1 MELAQCISRF
11 LCTPIPK
18 LNPLPRFLSTNL
30 PNQSKT
36 APTKKPWSLIVNARQ
51 GGGGG
56 AEAET
61 ATSVAVKE
69 TPQLGRFH
77 VSRGYPTPFGATF
90 RDGGVNFA
98 IYSAN
103 AVSTTL
109 CLITLSD
116 LHHNKVAEQI
126 TLDPLTNKT
135 GDVWHVFLEG
145 DFKDMLYGYKFDGKF
160 SQEEGL
166 YYDSSRILLDPY
178 AKAVIS
184 RGEFGAVGPDGNCW
198 PQMACMVPSFDDE
211 FDWEGDLPLK
221 YPQRDLIIYEMH
233 VRGFTRHESSMT
245 EFPGTYLGVVEKLHH
260 LKELGINCIE
270 LMPCHEFNELEYFS
284 YNSVLEMRYDV
295 VLPAGGW
302 RLVLGCSVEHVGDWW
317 LIAPQDTYFWMAW
330 RKGVTVH
337 GQ

>member
-116 LHHNKVAEQI
+116 LHHVSHSLSS
-126 TLDPLTNKT
+126 TL
-135 GDVWHVFLEG
+135 
-145 DFKDMLYGYKFDGKF
+145 
-160 SQEEGL
+160 Q
-166 YYDSSRILLDPY
+166 
-178 AKAVIS
+178 
-184 RGEFGAVGPDGNCW
+184 FGFRTLNLSV
-198 PQMACMVPSFDDE
+198 SFCDKNAT
-211 FDWEGDLPLK
+211 P
-221 YPQRDLIIYEMH
+221 
-233 VRGFTRHESSMT
+233 
-245 EFPGTYLGVVEKLHH
+245 
-260 LKELGINCIE
+260 
-270 LMPCHEFNELEYFS
+270 FN
-284 YNSVLEMRYDV
+284 
-295 VLPAGGW
+295 
-302 RLVLGCSVEHVGDWW
+302 
-317 LIAPQDTYFWMAW
+317 Q
-330 RKGVTVH
+330 
-337 GQ
+337 